1 MNFAQQ
7 VISLYKENIQEELEY
22 GNILF
27 AGTYQKELDKI
38 DKVEIE
44 AMKIVTGAI
53 SRTNIALL
61 KLECKWEEITVR
73 RNNAVL
79 IMFYKMVNS
88 DAPVGLTNIL
98 SRVTQGN
105 TNAPI
110 QYNLRNKKLRAPLC
124 KTRKMK
130 NTFFPFGINLWNE
143 LSDELKLKNHYQA
156 LNII

>member
-1 MNFAQQ
+1 MKRLD
-7 VISLYKENIQEELEY
+7 IIRKLKYKCDRKTLEIFYFSYVCPKLEY

-27 AGTYQKELDKI
+27 AGTYQKELDKL
-38 DKVEIE
+38 DKVEKE

-53 SRTNIALL
+53 SGTSTALL
-61 KLECKWEEITVR
+61 KIECKWEELCAR

-105 TNAPI
+105 IPNVGNRI
-110 QYNLRNKKLRAPLC
+110 YNLRNTKLRVPVC
-124 KTRKMK
+124 KTR
-130 NTFFPFGINLWNE
+130 
-143 LSDELKLKNHYQA
+143 
-156 LNII
+156 